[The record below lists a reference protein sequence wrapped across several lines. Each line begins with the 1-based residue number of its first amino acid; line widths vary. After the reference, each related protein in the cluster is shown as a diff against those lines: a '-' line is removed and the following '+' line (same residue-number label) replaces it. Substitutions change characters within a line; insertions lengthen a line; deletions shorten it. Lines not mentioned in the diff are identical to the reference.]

1 MELKQLRLEKGW
13 SQQQLADISGVS
25 SRTIQ
30 RLESGENPGMETL
43 KALAAVFEVPF
54 TKLHADFHDPVKAK
68 SKEQSV
74 TNTSPNSTQGLPKIE
89 PNPSVPFVP
98 PKWKGFLLH
107 LLTMMVVVTWLLIL
121 SQLFAIDRSF
131 IYLVGYGWAMILAMQ
146 ALNKA
151 SSKKD
156 DTSE

>member
-54 TKLHADFHDPVKAK
+54 TKLHADFHDPVEAK
-68 SKEQSV
+68 SKEHPV
-74 TNTSPNSTQGLPKIE
+74 TDTSQDSTQGLSKTVHE
-89 PNPSVPFVP
+89 PSATFVP
-98 PKWKGFLLH
+98 PEWKGFLLH
-107 LLTMMVVVTWLLIL
+107 LLTMMIVMTWLLVM
-121 SQLFAIDRSF
+121 SQVFAIERSF
-131 IYLVGYGWAMILAMQ
+131 IYLAGYAWALVLVMQ
-146 ALNKA
+146 AFNKA
-151 SSKKD
+151 RSND
-156 DTSE
+156 DDPSE